1 MRKPIRAFV
10 AALIALTIG
19 WCAAVVQA
27 ETLYKYTD
35 KDGKVTYSD
44 RVPKAGEKA
53 EAVGTDKADKIG
65 NTVKLET
72 KDGKGVQQQFSDIK
86 ARGDARV
93 AARDKLQKDVD
104 AAEQRL
110 TKARKALETGRDPE
124 EGERRVI
131 VRPGGNS
138 VQRNETYY
146 VRIAGLEASVKK
158 AEEALAAALE
168 KYNRNAP

>member
-1 MRKPIRAFV
+1 MYKSIRGLMAV
-10 AALIALTIG
+10 PLALMM
-19 WCAAVVQA
+19 VVLATVTYA

-86 ARGDARV
+86 ARGDARI
-93 AARDKLQKDVD
+93 AAREKLQKDVD
-104 AAEQRL
+104 ASEERL
-110 TKARKALETGRDPE
+110 TKARKALETGRDPK
-124 EGERRVI
+124 EGEQRVI

-138 VQRNETYY
+138 VQRNEAYY
-146 VRIAGLEASVKK
+146 ARIAGLEASIKQ
-158 AEEALAAALE
+158 AEETLVAALE
-168 KYNRNAP
+168 KYNRNSP